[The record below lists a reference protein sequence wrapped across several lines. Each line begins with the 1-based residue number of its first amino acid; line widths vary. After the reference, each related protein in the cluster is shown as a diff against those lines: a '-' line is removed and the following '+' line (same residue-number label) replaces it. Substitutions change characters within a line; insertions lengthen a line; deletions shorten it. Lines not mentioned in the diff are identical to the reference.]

1 MSILSPRSNVRGP
14 NRRVVVTGLGFV
26 TSIGNNRAEVLQS
39 LRTQHTGIEIHPELD
54 RPEIPYKLAGT
65 IKGFDLPYEK
75 REEWKFPNGLTIP
88 RNVLRGL
95 PPHGAYAWIA
105 MNEAIADASLN
116 PDDISNVRTGMMCA
130 SAGSMSS
137 LYLAVDVMLKKG
149 IRHNHPYG
157 VSRGIAGTLNFNL
170 GAAFKIKG
178 AATGFVNACSGSA
191 VAFGHA
197 LDLVRQ
203 DRQDVVFVVGAEDC
217 DIYSILPFGCC
228 RALTSQTDPTRF
240 PCAFD
245 MKRDGFAATGG
256 AAVLVL
262 EELERAQSRGAKIY
276 AEASGWG
283 QSSDGY
289 DVLAPE
295 PSGEGLSRAMIDAL
309 RDADV
314 DLSEVDYINA
324 HATATPLGD
333 PAECRGIARVFGE
346 KHSPVVGSTK
356 SQTGHGLSMAGALEA
371 GICCLS
377 IKEEFIPASI
387 NVTELDPECAM
398 LNIVTSP
405 GDQVPRVVISNSS
418 AFGGSNVSLVLR
430 QLA

>member
-1 MSILSPRSNVRGP
+1 MSILSPR
-14 NRRVVVTGLGFV
+14 RRAVVTGLGFI
-26 TSIGNNRAEVLQS
+26 TSIGNNRAEVLDS
-39 LRTQHTGIEIHPELD
+39 LRTQRTGIEIHPELD

-65 IKGFDLPYEK
+65 IKGFDLPHEK
-75 REEWKFPNGLTIP
+75 RDAWKFPDGLTIP
-88 RNVLRGL
+88 RNILRGL
-95 PPHGAYAWIA
+95 APHGAYAYFA
-105 MNEAIADASLN
+105 MNEAIADANLSPN
-116 PDDISNVRTGMMCA
+116 DISNVRTGMMCA

-137 LYLAVDVMLKKG
+137 LYHSVDVMVKKG
-149 IRHNHPYG
+149 IRFNHPYG

-170 GAAFKIKG
+170 VAAFKIKG
-178 AATGFVNACSGSA
+178 PATGFVNACSGSA

-203 DRQDVVFVVGAEDC
+203 DRQDIVFVVGAEDC
-217 DIYSILPFGCC
+217 DLYNILPFGCC
-228 RALTSQTDPTRF
+228 RALTSQTDPTKY

-245 MKRDGFAATGG
+245 VKRDGFAATGG

-262 EELERAQSRGAKIY
+262 EELERAQKRRAKIY
-276 AEASGWG
+276 AEALGWG

-289 DVLAPE
+289 DVLGPE
-295 PSGEGLSRAMIDAL
+295 PSGEGLSRAMNDAL

-333 PAECRGIARVFGE
+333 PAECRGIKRVFGE
-346 KHSPVVGSTK
+346 KHSPFVSTTK

-371 GICCLS
+371 GICCLA
-377 IKEEFIPASI
+377 IKEKFTPPSI
-387 NVTELDPECAM
+387 NVTELDPECAG
-398 LNIVTSP
+398 LNIVTAP
-405 GDQVPRVVISNSS
+405 NDHAARVVMSNSS

-430 QLA
+430 EFSA